1 MEYYKVLVVD
11 DEEIVLEGLTCYVD
25 WEAHGFR
32 LVGTASSSARAMHL
46 MELLKPDLIITD
58 ISMPGEDGLRM
69 MERIQAEKEDAP
81 RFIILSGYDRFE
93 YVKRSIH
100 LRAEAYLLK
109 PIDEEEIYAQLER
122 LKPELD
128 KQACRREKAQ
138 ETERK
143 LKSLL
148 SGYLQKA
155 LSDFL
160 TEEEDFKLNLLLEL
174 EQYPYGIVYLLSC
187 PGESGAAEMEEEIY
201 AFFKERKKEFARY
214 RVFTLAPNSVL
225 ALDNLYD
232 PTRRGYEECAE
243 VLQEVLLKTH
253 PRVIAAI
260 SDPFSKGGAA
270 RAFAQCMKR
279 KDQAFYRCYSRILSG
294 TGEGENVVGLPYCP
308 NRIYQ
313 LGEKYLCGSQVSK
326 EKAEKGEDSFEK
338 ALYLE
343 LKASGASP
351 DAVRQFGVECLE
363 KLHASLPEGS
373 LERER
378 AEEAVER
385 IRDIGRFMVLE
396 EIVEYLASV
405 RVDCA
410 REISGE
416 EEGIRQRMEE
426 YIRKH
431 YREDLKLSDL
441 AETFH
446 YNENYTG
453 KLFRHLFDMSFRT
466 YLNAFRLEEAKRQL
480 IKSAKSLSEIALLTG
495 FGSMEYFCRK
505 FREKEK
511 MTPAEYRKQGDKKSA
526 YETVDQ

>member
-1 MEYYKVLVVD
+1 M
-11 DEEIVLEGLTCYVD
+11 
-25 WEAHGFR
+25 
-32 LVGTASSSARAMHL
+32 
-46 MELLKPDLIITD
+46 
-58 ISMPGEDGLRM
+58 
-69 MERIQAEKEDAP
+69 
-81 RFIILSGYDRFE
+81 
-93 YVKRSIH
+93 
-100 LRAEAYLLK
+100 
-109 PIDEEEIYAQLER
+109 
-122 LKPELD
+122 
-128 KQACRREKAQ
+128 
-138 ETERK
+138 
-143 LKSLL
+143 
-148 SGYLQKA
+148 
-155 LSDFL
+155 
-160 TEEEDFKLNLLLEL
+160 
-174 EQYPYGIVYLLSC
+174 
-187 PGESGAAEMEEEIY
+187 
-201 AFFKERKKEFARY
+201 
-214 RVFTLAPNSVL
+214 
-225 ALDNLYD
+225 
-232 PTRRGYEECAE
+232 
-243 VLQEVLLKTH
+243 
-253 PRVIAAI
+253 
-260 SDPFSKGGAA
+260 
-270 RAFAQCMKR
+270 
-279 KDQAFYRCYSRILSG
+279 
-294 TGEGENVVGLPYCP
+294 
-308 NRIYQ
+308 
-313 LGEKYLCGSQVSK
+313 
-326 EKAEKGEDSFEK
+326 
-338 ALYLE
+338 
-343 LKASGASP
+343 KASGASP

-363 KLHASLPEGS
+363 KLYASLPEGS